1 MRTRF
6 ALVALAVALST
17 ACGEGPLVPTSGA
30 IRIVLTT
37 IGADPDADGYAV
49 TLDGAAPR
57 TVGVNGTLVLR
68 DLGTGA
74 HSVTLAGLAANCTA
88 GGENPRAV
96 TVRAGDTLQVAF
108 AVVCVAVTGTI
119 EIKAAT
125 SGADVDPDGYTVQV
139 DGGTTAALAVSG
151 TTRFEGLSAGSHTVT
166 LAGAAT
172 NCPVAADNPRTVS
185 VTTGAVKRDTARTT
199 FQVICV
205 ATTAVIEVAAVTSG
219 IDLDPDG
226 YTVQVDGGASRALA
240 VSGTIRFE
248 GLGAGSHTVTMT
260 GAAANCPIAPDNP
273 RTVNVTTG
281 AVTRDTARTK
291 FQVTCGAATGSIQ
304 VTTATSGIDLDPN
317 GYAMQIDGGSL
328 RLLLGAGT
336 VTIDGLAGGDHS
348 VVLSGAAGNC
358 TVGGDNPRVLHVI
371 TGGAARDTARTLF
384 QVTCVAVT
392 GSIEVKAATTGV
404 DFTPNGYTVLIDV
417 GSLAPLPVNGAA
429 TIGGLS
435 AGDHTVRLVGSAGNC
450 TITGDNPRAVHV
462 TTGGVT
468 RDTARTTFSVSCV
481 AATGSIQVTTA
492 TAGMDLDPDGY
503 TVLLD
508 NGQQRPLGDNGTTVI
523 EGVSAGDHSVILFG
537 AVGNCALAGNNPRTV
552 HVTTG
557 GSTRDTVRTTF
568 QLTCVRVEKIAFQ
581 SGASVD
587 QAIIAVAYADGS
599 NTVTLARGTG
609 PSWSPDGT
617 KIAFAAIDYY
627 CDYYYY
633 DCYYYPV
640 GLAVMSAD
648 GSGLVFLTN
657 EASDAQPTWSPDG
670 TRIAFISSRNGRS
683 GVYVLN
689 AGVPTLL
696 TNTPRAVSKPA
707 WSPDGTRLAFT
718 CVVDSGNSDICVINA
733 NGTGF
738 TRLTS
743 DPGQDAG
750 PAWKPDGSRIAFATT
765 RYAGAYEL
773 ASMTPDGGDVTR
785 LSPATAASEP
795 AWKPDGTKLVVAN
808 LVCGSSSG
816 CSSRGLLVMTAGGT
830 GLTTVSAGADYAPAW
845 RP

>member
-1 MRTRF
+1 MSCGSPMPRGERIAKPAEWGTPIRPVFHSLRGEPNPEASMRTRF

-57 TVGVNGTLVLR
+57 TVGVNGTLWLR

-199 FQVICV
+199 FQVTCV
-205 ATTAVIEVAAVTSG
+205 ATTAVIEVAAATSG

-226 YTVQVDGGASRALA
+226 YTVQVDGGASQVLA
-240 VSGTIRFE
+240 VNGAARFE
-248 GLGAGSHTVTMT
+248 GLGAGSHTVTVT

-273 RTVNVTTG
+273 RTVSVTTG
-281 AVTRDTARTK
+281 AVKRDTARTT

-317 GYAMQIDGGSL
+317 GYALQIDGGSL

-336 VTIDGLAGGDHS
+336 VTVDGLAGGDHS

-358 TVGGDNPRVLHVI
+358 TVAGDNPRTLHVI
-371 TGGAARDTARTLF
+371 TGGAARDTARTTF
-384 QVTCVAVT
+384 QVTCVALT
-392 GSIEVKAATTGV
+392 GSVQVTAATSGV
-404 DFTPNGYTVLIDV
+404 DVAPNGYTVLIDV
-417 GSLAPLPVNGAA
+417 GSLAPLPLNGAT
-429 TIGGLS
+429 TIGGLT
-435 AGDHTVRLVGSAGNC
+435 AGDHSVRLVGAPGNC
-450 TITGDNPRAVHV
+450 TIAGEKPRAVHV
-462 TTGGVT
+462 TTGGTT
-468 RDTARTTFSVSCV
+468 RDTARTAF
-481 AATGSIQVTTA
+481 
-492 TAGMDLDPDGY
+492 
-503 TVLLD
+503 
-508 NGQQRPLGDNGTTVI
+508 
-523 EGVSAGDHSVILFG
+523 
-537 AVGNCALAGNNPRTV
+537 AV
-552 HVTTG
+552 
-557 GSTRDTVRTTF
+557 
-568 QLTCVRVEKIAFQ
+568 TCVHVEKIAFQ
-581 SGASVD
+581 RGRAVQD
-587 QAIIAVAYADGS
+587 NPTINVAYADGS
-599 NTVTLARGTG
+599 NTVSFAPGTG
-609 PSWSPDGT
+609 
-617 KIAFAAIDYY
+617 
-627 CDYYYY
+627 
-633 DCYYYPV
+633 
-640 GLAVMSAD
+640 
-648 GSGLVFLTN
+648 
-657 EASDAQPTWSPDG
+657 PTWSPDG
-670 TRIAFISSRNGRS
+670 TKLAFAALSC
-683 GVYVLN
+683 YDYYYYYCY
-689 AGVPTLL
+689 PTGLAVGLVQL
-696 TNTPRAVSKPA
+696 TSDPSDAEPA
-707 WSPDGTRLAFT
+707 WSPDGTQIAFTSSRGGHPGLWVINAAGGSAPTLITDSPQSVSKPTWSPDGTKLAFT
-718 CVVDSGNSDICVINA
+718 CSVVSGNNDICVINA

-738 TRLTS
+738 VRLTS
-743 DPGQDAG
+743 DPAQDAG
-750 PAWKPDGSRIAFATT
+750 PAWNPHGSTIAFVTT
-765 RYAGAYEL
+765 RYSGRYEL
-773 ASMTPDGGDVTR
+773 AVMSPDGTNVVPV
-785 LSPATAASEP
+785 SPGILASDP
-795 AWKPDGTKLVVAN
+795 AWSPDGTKLLFADFASCVSGN
-808 LVCGSSSG
+808 CYSSG
-816 CSSRGLLVMTAGGT
+816 LLGMNADGT
-830 GLTTVSAGADYAPAW
+830 GMTRITSGPDYAPVW

>member
-199 FQVICV
+199 FQIICV

-696 TNTPRAVSKPA
+696 TNTPRAMSKPA

-718 CVVDSGNSDICVINA
+718 CEVDSGNSDICVINA

>member
-640 GLAVMSAD
+640 GLALMSAD

-696 TNTPRAVSKPA
+696 TNIPRAVSKPA

-718 CVVDSGNSDICVINA
+718 CEVDSGNSDICVINA

>member
-1 MRTRF
+1 M
-6 ALVALAVALST
+6 ALAVALST

-718 CVVDSGNSDICVINA
+718 CEVDSGNSDICVINA

-785 LSPATAASEP
+785 LSPATAASDP

>member
-537 AVGNCALAGNNPRTV
+537 AAGNCALAGNNPRTV

-718 CVVDSGNSDICVINA
+718 CEVDSGNSDICVINA

-785 LSPATAASEP
+785 LSPATAASDP

>member
-417 GSLAPLPVNGAA
+417 GSLAPLPLNGAA

-450 TITGDNPRAVHV
+450 AITGDNPRAVHV

-718 CVVDSGNSDICVINA
+718 CEVDSGNSDICVINA

-785 LSPATAASEP
+785 LSPATAASDP

>member
-1 MRTRF
+1 MSCGSPMPRGERIAKPAEWGTPIRPVFHSLRGEPNPEASMRTRF

-166 LAGAAT
+166 MA
-172 NCPVAADNPRTVS
+172 
-185 VTTGAVKRDTARTT
+185 
-199 FQVICV
+199 
-205 ATTAVIEVAAVTSG
+205 
-219 IDLDPDG
+219 
-226 YTVQVDGGASRALA
+226 
-240 VSGTIRFE
+240 
-248 GLGAGSHTVTMT
+248 
-260 GAAANCPIAPDNP
+260 GAAANCPIAADNP

-358 TVGGDNPRVLHVI
+358 TVG
-371 TGGAARDTARTLF
+371 
-384 QVTCVAVT
+384 
-392 GSIEVKAATTGV
+392 
-404 DFTPNGYTVLIDV
+404 
-417 GSLAPLPVNGAA
+417 
-429 TIGGLS
+429 
-435 AGDHTVRLVGSAGNC
+435 
-450 TITGDNPRAVHV
+450 
-462 TTGGVT
+462 VT
-468 RDTARTTFSVSCV
+468 RDTARTTFRVSCV

-640 GLAVMSAD
+640 GLAVMSSD

-718 CVVDSGNSDICVINA
+718 CEVDSGN
-733 NGTGF
+733 
-738 TRLTS
+738 
-743 DPGQDAG
+743 
-750 PAWKPDGSRIAFATT
+750 
-765 RYAGAYEL
+765 
-773 ASMTPDGGDVTR
+773 
-785 LSPATAASEP
+785 
-795 AWKPDGTKLVVAN
+795 
-808 LVCGSSSG
+808 
-816 CSSRGLLVMTAGGT
+816 
-830 GLTTVSAGADYAPAW
+830 
-845 RP
+845 

>member
-640 GLAVMSAD
+640 GLALMSAD

-696 TNTPRAVSKPA
+696 TNIPRAVSKPA

-718 CVVDSGNSDICVINA
+718 CEVDSGNSDICVINA

-785 LSPATAASEP
+785 LSPATAASDP

>member
-696 TNTPRAVSKPA
+696 TNIPRAVSKPA

-718 CVVDSGNSDICVINA
+718 CEVDSGNSDICVINA

-785 LSPATAASEP
+785 LSPATAASDP

>member
-1 MRTRF
+1 MSCGSPMPRGERIAKPAEWGTPIRPVFHSLRGEPNPEASMRTRF

-304 VTTATSGIDLDPN
+304 VTTAT
-317 GYAMQIDGGSL
+317 
-328 RLLLGAGT
+328 
-336 VTIDGLAGGDHS
+336 
-348 VVLSGAAGNC
+348 
-358 TVGGDNPRVLHVI
+358 
-371 TGGAARDTARTLF
+371 
-384 QVTCVAVT
+384 
-392 GSIEVKAATTGV
+392 
-404 DFTPNGYTVLIDV
+404 
-417 GSLAPLPVNGAA
+417 
-429 TIGGLS
+429 
-435 AGDHTVRLVGSAGNC
+435 
-450 TITGDNPRAVHV
+450 
-462 TTGGVT
+462 
-468 RDTARTTFSVSCV
+468 
-481 AATGSIQVTTA
+481 
-492 TAGMDLDPDGY
+492 AGMDLDPDGY

-537 AVGNCALAGNNPRTV
+537 AVGNCALAGNNPRSV

-696 TNTPRAVSKPA
+696 TNTPRAMSKPA

-718 CVVDSGNSDICVINA
+718 CEVDSGNSDICVINA

-785 LSPATAASEP
+785 LSPATAASDP

>member
-1 MRTRF
+1 
-6 ALVALAVALST
+6 ST

-125 SGADVDPDGYTVQV
+125 SGA
-139 DGGTTAALAVSG
+139 A
-151 TTRFEGLSAGSHTVT
+151 
-166 LAGAAT
+166 
-172 NCPVAADNPRTVS
+172 
-185 VTTGAVKRDTARTT
+185 
-199 FQVICV
+199 
-205 ATTAVIEVAAVTSG
+205 
-219 IDLDPDG
+219 LDPDG

-281 AVTRDTARTK
+281 AGPRDTARTK
-291 FQVTCGAATGSIQ
+291 FEVTCGAATGSIQ

-392 GSIEVKAATTGV
+392 GSIEVKAATSGV
-404 DFTPNGYTVLIDV
+404 DFTPNGYSVLIDV
-417 GSLAPLPVNGAA
+417 GSLAPLPVNGA
-429 TIGGLS
+429 TTVGGLT
-435 AGDHTVRLVGSAGNC
+435 AGDHTVRLVGPAGNC
-450 TITGDNPRAVHV
+450 TIAGDNPRAVHV
-462 TTGGVT
+462 TTGGV
-468 RDTARTTFSVSCV
+468 
-481 AATGSIQVTTA
+481 
-492 TAGMDLDPDGY
+492 
-503 TVLLD
+503 
-508 NGQQRPLGDNGTTVI
+508 
-523 EGVSAGDHSVILFG
+523 
-537 AVGNCALAGNNPRTV
+537 
-552 HVTTG
+552 
-557 GSTRDTVRTTF
+557 TRDTVRTTF

-581 SGASVD
+581 SKTSVD
-587 QAIIAVAYADGS
+587 EATIAVAYADGS
-599 NTVTLARGTG
+599 NTVTLATGTG
-609 PSWSPDGT
+609 PSWSPDVA

-657 EASDAQPTWSPDG
+657 EASDAQPTWSPVR
-670 TRIAFISSRNGRS
+670 TAIAFISSRNGRS

-707 WSPDGTRLAFT
+707 WSPAGTRLA
-718 CVVDSGNSDICVINA
+718 
-733 NGTGF
+733 
-738 TRLTS
+738 
-743 DPGQDAG
+743 
-750 PAWKPDGSRIAFATT
+750 
-765 RYAGAYEL
+765 
-773 ASMTPDGGDVTR
+773 
-785 LSPATAASEP
+785 
-795 AWKPDGTKLVVAN
+795 
-808 LVCGSSSG
+808 
-816 CSSRGLLVMTAGGT
+816 
-830 GLTTVSAGADYAPAW
+830 
-845 RP
+845 

>member
-1 MRTRF
+1 MSCGSPMPRGERIAKPAEWGTPIRPVFHSLRGEPNPEASMRTRF

-172 NCPVAADNPRTVS
+172 NCP
-185 VTTGAVKRDTARTT
+185 
-199 FQVICV
+199 
-205 ATTAVIEVAAVTSG
+205 
-219 IDLDPDG
+219 
-226 YTVQVDGGASRALA
+226 
-240 VSGTIRFE
+240 
-248 GLGAGSHTVTMT
+248 
-260 GAAANCPIAPDNP
+260 IAPDNP

-291 FQVTCGAATGSIQ
+291 FQVTCGAATGGIQ

-417 GSLAPLPVNGAA
+417 GSLAPPPVNGGA

-435 AGDHTVRLVGSAGNC
+435 PGDHTVRRGGSEGNS
-450 TITGDNPRAVHV
+450 TNPGDNPRAVHV

-468 RDTARTTFSVSCV
+468 RDTARTTFSVSCG

-640 GLAVMSAD
+640 GLAVMSSD

-718 CVVDSGNSDICVINA
+718 CEVDSGNSDICVINA

-830 GLTTVSAGADYAPAW
+830 GLTTISAGADYAPAW

>member
-609 PSWSPDGT
+609 PSWSSDGT

-718 CVVDSGNSDICVINA
+718 CEVDSGNSDICVINA

-785 LSPATAASEP
+785 LSPATAASDP